1 MGCHSRHLSKNGKLA
16 DASEIAHLSSRFKV
30 QGSLLFVT
38 YIIIQGII
46 GSEMLIRTG
55 PLNGKCKKKKKKKKH
70 NNNIKAIKTMKQ
82 NTREYIYIQIW

>member
-1 MGCHSRHLSKNGKLA
+1 MEL
-16 DASEIAHLSSRFKV
+16 

-55 PLNGKCKKKKKKKKH
+55 PLNGKCKKKKKH
-70 NNNIKAIKTMKQ
+70 NNIKAIKTMKQ
-82 NTREYIYIQIW
+82 NTREYIYIYKYGENEIRDK